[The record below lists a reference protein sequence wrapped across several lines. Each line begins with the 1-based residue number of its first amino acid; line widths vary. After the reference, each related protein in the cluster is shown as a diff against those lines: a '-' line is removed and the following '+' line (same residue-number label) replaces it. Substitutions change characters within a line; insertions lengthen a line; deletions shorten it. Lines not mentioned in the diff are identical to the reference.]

1 MTSHMKSRTP
11 KIHFLTPLLDLSFA
25 RVMNGV
31 EMQICITSRHLPRAE
46 TYKYECPFSAVT
58 FLVSCFSEHFLSW
71 SWLCYKDNN
80 HS

>member
-11 KIHFLTPLLDLSFA
+11 KIHFLTPILDLSFA

-46 TYKYECPFSAVT
+46 TYKYECPFSVVT
-58 FLVSCFSEHFLSW
+58 FLEIMLLRALPILVSAL
-71 SWLCYKDNN
+71 LQGQ
-80 HS
+80 